1 MRRTPGAVVEC
12 DRGAQRGASIADKG
26 HFRDKWDIFA
36 VQNREPEFARGHI
49 GEGRVEV
56 YPHFSPTCKFF
67 PLAIHEGLNF
77 EGAHAVAVE
86 IAADDVIERFLAP
99 IIQFDPTLRIGRQKL
114 PIRVEIGINDVLGLV
129 TRFLAGGFGFHVLIH
144 RLTRGQRGDFFRW

>member
-56 YPHFSPTCKFF
+56 YPHFPPRASSFHWPSTKASI
-67 PLAIHEGLNF
+67 LK
-77 EGAHAVAVE
+77 
-86 IAADDVIERFLAP
+86 ER
-99 IIQFDPTLRIGRQKL
+99 TLSQ
-114 PIRVEIGINDVLGLV
+114 
-129 TRFLAGGFGFHVLIH
+129 
-144 RLTRGQRGDFFRW
+144 